1 MMLFSSSRATRETAF
16 LPRVF
21 VDDCTSPTTD
31 TDHTPLAMAVGG
43 RYCTAPI
50 DPTGMDLV
58 PFP

>member
-1 MMLFSSSRATRETAF
+1 MLFSSPRATFETAR

-31 TDHTPLAMAVGG
+31 TLHTPFAVRVGG

-50 DPTGMDLV
+50 DATGIVFEFL
-58 PFP
+58 P